1 MDRKVEAPASVA
13 AESEGQVVQ
22 VQAPSECHRP
32 QSSSTA
38 RLMARRTSPKPS
50 RAHVYLY
57 DVEFDGELIV
67 TASADPECDLA
78 RALLMRG
85 VTGTIALIDGKT
97 GEHRVTVNIEK
108 AAKLTVRDTAREGP
122 RFVRWKPFDPGDGP
136 HRSDERGKS

>member
-38 RLMARRTSPKPS
+38 RLMARRTSPN
-50 RAHVYLY
+50 
-57 DVEFDGELIV
+57 VEFDGELIV
-67 TASADPECDLA
+67 SGSGDPECDLA
-78 RALLMRG
+78 RALLTRG
-85 VTGTIALIDGKT
+85 VTGTVAVIDGET
-97 GEHRVTVNIEK
+97 GKHRVTVNIEK

-122 RFVRWKPFDPGDGP
+122 RLVRWKPFDPGDGS
-136 HRSDERGKS
+136 HRSGERGRS